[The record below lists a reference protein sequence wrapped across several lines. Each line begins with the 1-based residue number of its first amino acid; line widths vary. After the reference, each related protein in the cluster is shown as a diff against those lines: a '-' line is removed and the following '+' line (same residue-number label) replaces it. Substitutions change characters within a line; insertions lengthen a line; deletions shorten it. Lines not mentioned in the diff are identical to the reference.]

1 MRKRSWLTLPFIFV
15 CLIYFSVER
24 ASAFNNDDPVA
35 PEFRLKD
42 LEGNEVALSDF
53 KGKVI
58 FLNFWAT
65 WCGPC
70 KYEIP
75 DFIEV
80 YDKYN
85 EKGLEIIGISLD
97 RIGVG
102 KLQNFVEEYKINYP
116 IVLGSQKVQD
126 DYKPGQFIPV
136 TFIIDRE
143 GKIRHRQVGP
153 MRKDTIEKIF
163 LYLEEEK

>member
-1 MRKRSWLTLPFIFV
+1 
-15 CLIYFSVER
+15 
-24 ASAFNNDDPVA
+24 
-35 PEFRLKD
+35 
-42 LEGNEVALSDF
+42 
-53 KGKVI
+53 VI

-70 KYEIP
+70 KDEIP
-75 DFIEV
+75 DFVEV

-102 KLQNFVEEYKINYP
+102 KLQNFVREYKINYP